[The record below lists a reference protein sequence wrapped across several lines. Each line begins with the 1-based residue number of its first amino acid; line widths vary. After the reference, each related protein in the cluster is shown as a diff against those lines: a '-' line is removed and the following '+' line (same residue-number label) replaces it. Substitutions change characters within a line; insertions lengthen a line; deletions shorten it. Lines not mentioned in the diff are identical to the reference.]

1 MKDVKYLL
9 LTLIIH
15 HRVVFQLEV
24 VKFMLILSI
33 HYVEL
38 TEEYTKILQSWRT
51 AKKFKLLPI
60 IFSLFLVLVITFFT

>member
-24 VKFMLILSI
+24 VKFMLILSF

-38 TEEYTKILQSWRT
+38 TEEYT
-51 AKKFKLLPI
+51 KLLPI
-60 IFSLFLVLVITFFT
+60 IFSLFLVLVIAFFN